1 MVGVKPPEGEV
12 AIVFTDITRAASLW
26 ETHAAC
32 TRTHPPRPRLSH
44 ATHARFSLSLSPAMR
59 DATLLHNNVIRELLK
74 KHQGYEVMMK
84 NAGEGSFCLVFQHAI
99 DALEWCM
106 DVQAEYAP
114 LTTRTAARTQH

>member
-1 MVGVKPPEGEV
+1 
-12 AIVFTDITRAASLW
+12 
-26 ETHAAC
+26 
-32 TRTHPPRPRLSH
+32 
-44 ATHARFSLSLSPAMR
+44 MR

-99 DALEWCM
+99 DALEWSM

-114 LTTRTAARTQH
+114 LTTRTAALTQH